1 MRIENVES
9 EATGTVWKIVAEL
22 GQSVEEDDD
31 LLILESMK
39 MEIPICA
46 TCDGVVKE
54 IRVAEGDSVSE
65 GNVVVVIEEG

>member
-1 MRIENVES
+1 MSIENVES
-9 EATGTVWKIVAEL
+9 EATGTVWEIVAEV
-22 GQSVEEDDD
+22 GRSVEEGDD

-54 IRVAEGDSVSE
+54 IRVAKGAAVSE
-65 GNVVVVIEEG
+65 GDVVVAIEY